1 MSATH
6 PLIQPTPPAEDHAK
20 VEAIFQAVENQ
31 MGFVPDALRLYGISP
46 PLLEAFLAAVGYF
59 QGGTKL
65 SPQLTAMIRYLVSSS
80 AQCRFCID
88 LNEGWLMQMGL
99 DLDRLRAARDNP
111 AQAPL
116 PPNELTLLQLALTAV
131 EDQDRVT
138 AELIDEAKAAG
149 WGEREVFDA
158 VVAAAN
164 NRALNIVLRSFKVET
179 QGGFL

>member
-6 PLIQPTPPAEDHAK
+6 PLIQPTPPAEDQAK
-20 VEAIFQAVENQ
+20 VQAIFQAVESK
-31 MGFVPDALRLYGISP
+31 MGFLPDAVRLYAISP
-46 PLLEAFLAAVGYF
+46 PLLEAFLAGVGYF
-59 QGGTKL
+59 HGGTKL

-88 LNEGWLMQMGL
+88 LNEGWLIQMGM

-111 AQAPL
+111 ALAPL
-116 PPNELTLLQLALTAV
+116 PPPELTLLRLALTAV

-138 AELIDEAKAAG
+138 PELIEEAKSAG
-149 WGEREVFDA
+149 FGEREVFDA
-158 VVAAAN
+158 VVQAAN

-179 QGGFL
+179 QGGFV

>member
-1 MSATH
+1 MAT
-6 PLIQPTPPAEDHAK
+6 
-20 VEAIFQAVENQ
+20 
-31 MGFVPDALRLYGISP
+31 ALGGRPVDGQGTQR

-80 AQCRFCID
+80 ARCRFCID

-116 PPNELTLLQLALTAV
+116 PPNELTLLKLALTAV
-131 EDQDRVT
+131 KDQDLIT

-149 WGEREVFDA
+149 WDERAVFDA

-164 NRALNIVLRSFKVET
+164 NRALNTVLRSFKVET
-179 QGGFL
+179 QRGFLFRTHFYVREIG